1 MIGQPEQTLVL
12 SADWQGENWNFG
24 LSGRYL
30 GTRYLDAANVNKL
43 PSATV
48 FNANIGFDLQGLSP
62 RLKGMGAN
70 LVVSNLTDKRYLAGV
85 DGSDN
90 AFIGAP
96 RTVGI
101 SFRVDL

>member
-1 MIGQPEQTLVL
+1 ML
-12 SADWQGENWNFG
+12 SADWQGANWNFG

-85 DGSDN
+85 DGRDN